1 MRLVFIHGLL
11 CNSTDWYGQVNAFSE
26 LGIEESIAIEL
37 PDSTSPGELGNE
49 SFISY
54 AANYVNQ
61 FKRQSQSTKCST
73 IFVGHSMGCR
83 IALEAVYQDSQDV
96 AGLILIEGSSRMTEN
111 SKEVADHILSL
122 SNEKI
127 TDFLQTEF
135 NAMFSRATPDS
146 FRKSILERIDNVNH
160 AYAAR
165 LLADMTKWDSVQAQ
179 KAIQFARFPELR
191 GAPLAAHSKKQK
203 AAEDEKARKSAINDE
218 QSHHSMQLI
227 PASHAQQ
234 ATNVEPASTFELSL
248 NDFLNMDTPPS
259 NELISRASK
268 RLSSRSASGNATP
281 STIEP
286 VSQEESSQAMTAWL
300 NSSILPFAQQQREG
314 ETIAS
319 IGSPF
324 PQFLLD
330 DWMSSDMINS
340 LGNTSNGIATNT
352 GLTPRIMSPFQGI
365 RDEDRALKSLASF
378 YAAFCMTTTGEN
390 FVAKTGQVL
399 NISNG
404 AALQFN
410 SPTKARVFYV
420 AKRGRLP

>member
-179 KAIQFARFPELR
+179 KAIQFARMPILVIQ
-191 GAPLAAHSKKQK
+191 STIKKGLGQ
-203 AAEDEKARKSAINDE
+203 RKSIDQDEMNSWLSMISSNDYGTVQIIRLNNLGHFPQIE
-218 QSHHSMQLI
+218 APQLI
-227 PASHAQQ
+227 NEHIQ
-234 ATNVEPASTFELSL
+234 TFIHCLV
-248 NDFLNMDTPPS
+248 NCKMKP
-259 NELISRASK
+259 
-268 RLSSRSASGNATP
+268 
-281 STIEP
+281 IE
-286 VSQEESSQAMTAWL
+286 
-300 NSSILPFAQQQREG
+300 
-314 ETIAS
+314 
-319 IGSPF
+319 
-324 PQFLLD
+324 D
-330 DWMSSDMINS
+330 
-340 LGNTSNGIATNT
+340 
-352 GLTPRIMSPFQGI
+352 
-365 RDEDRALKSLASF
+365 
-378 YAAFCMTTTGEN
+378 
-390 FVAKTGQVL
+390 
-399 NISNG
+399 
-404 AALQFN
+404 
-410 SPTKARVFYV
+410 
-420 AKRGRLP
+420 

>member
-1 MRLVFIHGLL
+1 MTSS
-11 CNSTDWYGQVNAFSE
+11 NPTNASLPTTKRARSQRFNRAKTGCFTCRARRKKCDETRDANTGGCQRCLKS
-26 LGIEESIAIEL
+26 GIEC
-37 PDSTSPGELGNE
+37 LG
-49 SFISY
+49 
-54 AANYVNQ
+54 
-61 FKRQSQSTKCST
+61 
-73 IFVGHSMGCR
+73 
-83 IALEAVYQDSQDV
+83 
-96 AGLILIEGSSRMTEN
+96 
-111 SKEVADHILSL
+111 
-122 SNEKI
+122 
-127 TDFLQTEF
+127 
-135 NAMFSRATPDS
+135 
-146 FRKSILERIDNVNH
+146 
-160 AYAAR
+160 
-165 LLADMTKWDSVQAQ
+165 
-179 KAIQFARFPELR
+179 FPELR

-378 YAAFCMTTTGEN
+378 YAAFCMN
-390 FVAKTGQVL
+390 Y
-399 NISNG
+399 N
-404 AALQFN
+404 
-410 SPTKARVFYV
+410 R
-420 AKRGRLP
+420 